1 MIAPEI
7 HDPFRWLIIS
17 WAATIAGN
25 LTMPGSA
32 ANIFV
37 DQLMRKHGHRE
48 GLGVLNHLKF
58 GFPTT
63 ILIFG
68 VGFTL
73 IYVLHTFAG
82 L

>member
-7 HDPFRWLIIS
+7 KDPFVWIIIS

-37 DQLMRKHGHRE
+37 DQLMRKHGNRE

-68 VGFTL
+68 LGFIL
-73 IYVLHTFAG
+73 VYILHVYGG